1 MSKILMTGATGNV
14 GREVIRFLLKKGSP
28 HDITLGVRD
37 TATARR
43 LVAEDR
49 KLNFVNFDFE
59 NPATFRKALH
69 KVDRV
74 FLLRPPNIS
83 DTEKHFRP
91 LVSEMKDKMVN
102 QVVFLSVQ
110 GAEKSKVIPHN
121 RIESLIIEY
130 GMEYI
135 FLRPGYFMQNLTTT
149 LLPDI
154 IKRRQIFLPRFQ
166 SQPEISDFYEQLTGK
181 QPTSLREFIERE
193 KEKFS

>member
-1 MSKILMTGATGNV
+1 
-14 GREVIRFLLKKGSP
+14 
-28 HDITLGVRD
+28 
-37 TATARR
+37 
-43 LVAEDR
+43 
-49 KLNFVNFDFE
+49 
-59 NPATFRKALH
+59 
-69 KVDRV
+69 
-74 FLLRPPNIS
+74 
-83 DTEKHFRP
+83 
-91 LVSEMKDKMVN
+91 MVN